1 MLAVAAIGLLVD
13 AALTTIVAAPV
24 QPYVLFGLAKTQSG
38 TPVTSGI
45 LIEARIGNVHYGQTV
60 NPSTGA
66 GSQDTRTHS
75 LNSGVNYGFTATFQ
89 VCTDDPAT
97 GAIEGGVTGDSVV
110 FFVAGI
116 QAEARRVGV
125 DGSPQASI
133 PFAVGSTT
141 QRVDLT
147 IPSLTAP
154 TAIPGSASVFACTPG
169 GGQIAPPPTANPTS
183 QPVSGG
189 VGGAASPTPTA
200 TGTPTP
206 TGTPTATP
214 TPTAVPSSTSTDE
227 DPEPIPVASTWGLA
241 ALGAVLAAL
250 TVLVVRR
257 KPGTVAD

>member
-1 MLAVAAIGLLVD
+1 MPVTLFRAITLAMLAVAAIGLLVD

-169 GGQIAPPPTANPTS
+169 GGQIAPPPTANPT
-183 QPVSGG
+183 
-189 VGGAASPTPTA
+189 
-200 TGTPTP
+200 P